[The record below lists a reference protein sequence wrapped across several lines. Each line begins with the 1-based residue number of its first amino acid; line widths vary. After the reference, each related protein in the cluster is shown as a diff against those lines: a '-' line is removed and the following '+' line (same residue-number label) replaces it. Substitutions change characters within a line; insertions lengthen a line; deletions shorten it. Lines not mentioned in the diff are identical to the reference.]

1 MSDVPGGP
9 CKDRMV
15 STAQEQLAAVVL
27 GAASCACSREVAPQA
42 DVLLVPVCVTATAK
56 GGTEVSRGPI
66 ARQAGVT
73 LMELLVVIA
82 IIGILAAILVP
93 AVTAAHRR
101 GRLVQCASNL
111 KQIGAALSMYA
122 DCDRGYFP
130 VWRDRRRAEFPDRD
144 GTTYGLDATF
154 VVQLPSG
161 DSYLGVPEKIG
172 LGCLYP
178 GFLADERVL
187 DDPGCLKHMPLGALV
202 TSTSRSGPDGGR
214 VGGQDILVEAG
225 YFFVNAD
232 FEGQGIRGPAGFHW
246 RGFHSKEPIAWCAQD
261 PENGRVAHN
270 LREINVLYLDGHVT
284 MLEPREDAPD
294 YYYRPLWHHGRRPQ
308 PLWTAHSLLRAVKEL
323 SGTYDQEYPPR

>member
-1 MSDVPGGP
+1 MRTETLREP
-9 CKDRMV
+9 CPCAR
-15 STAQEQLAAVVL
+15 TAPPRIED
-27 GAASCACSREVAPQA
+27 P
-42 DVLLVPVCVTATAK
+42 ATAK
-56 GGTEVSRGPI
+56 GGTEVSRGLS

-270 LREINVLYLDGHVT
+270 LREINVLYLDGHVA
-284 MLEPREDAPD
+284 MLEPREDTTE
-294 YYYRPLWHHGRRPQ
+294 YYHYCVREPHCPCPICARGGQ
-308 PLWTAHSLLRAVKEL
+308 PLWTVHGLLRAIKEL
-323 SGTYDQEYPPR
+323 SGTYNQEYPPR

>member
-1 MSDVPGGP
+1 M
-9 CKDRMV
+9 
-15 STAQEQLAAVVL
+15 
-27 GAASCACSREVAPQA
+27 
-42 DVLLVPVCVTATAK
+42 
-56 GGTEVSRGPI
+56 SRGLS

-73 LMELLVVIA
+73 MMELLVVIA

-101 GRLVQCASNL
+101 ARLVQCASNL

-130 VWRDRRRAEFPDRD
+130 VWRDRRRSEFTDRD
-144 GTTYGLDATF
+144 GTTYGLDATY

-161 DSYLGVPEKIG
+161 DSYLRAPEKIG
-172 LGCLYP
+172 LGRLYP

-202 TSTSRSGPDGGR
+202 TRTWSSHWSRSPVGGA

-232 FEGQGIRGPAGFHW
+232 FENETVRGPAGFHW

-261 PENGRVAHN
+261 PENGRSAHN
-270 LREINVLYLDGHVT
+270 LKEINVLYLDGHVA
-284 MLEPREDAPD
+284 MLEPREDTTEYFYPCV
-294 YYYRPLWHHGRRPQ
+294 RPLPPHGPGGQ
-308 PLWTAHSLLRAVKEL
+308 PLWTVHGLLRAVKEL
-323 SGTYDQEYPPR
+323 SGTYNQEYPPR